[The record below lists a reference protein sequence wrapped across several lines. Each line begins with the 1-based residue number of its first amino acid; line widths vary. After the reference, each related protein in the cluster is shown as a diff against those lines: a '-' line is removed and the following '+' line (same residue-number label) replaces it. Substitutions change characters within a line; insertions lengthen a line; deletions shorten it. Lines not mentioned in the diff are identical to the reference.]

1 MVGVED
7 VRDRRVLDGLVDID
21 DVPDRRLPGRRWLF
35 NERDLTAVEA
45 TGG

>member
-1 MVGVED
+1 MSRTFGTDAYWMVD
-7 VRDRRVLDGLVDID
+7 VD